1 MSGCTKDE
9 GRGRAWAPV
18 RDAVRSIYAFHA
30 LAVWLALLA
39 ALSLT
44 LLLPPAQAQAPAA
57 ERRVALVVGNADYV
71 RAPLVNPVNDAAD
84 LAAALRRLGFEVLER
99 RNRGSEELKRDLIE
113 FQDKLGPGAVGL
125 FYFAGHG
132 MQAGRGGR
140 NYLLPVGVDYRRERD
155 VEVFGLDAG
164 SVLARMEESGASLS
178 IVILDACRDSPL
190 PPEGRTSASRGL
202 GRMEAPSGSLVAF
215 ATAPGSTADEN
226 RGGRNGLYTQYLL
239 RAIEVPGLRLEDVF
253 QQVRRDVERASSRRQ
268 SPEEISKLTS
278 AFYFRPAQQA
288 VALAP
293 LVVAPAPSV
302 VGGGVS
308 LADLERLEQ
317 ARRSWAQWQQRMQ
330 ADFDRITGFQ
340 GGADLRAQAWQRFL
354 ETWKDDNPTGDD
366 DERLRAQA
374 RQALGQAQ
382 AEAQR
387 QQRVAVAPTPA
398 PASGANS
405 SAVAGAGQV
414 FKDCAECPEMVVIP
428 AGRFLMGSPV
438 SEAGR
443 NADEGPQR
451 WVDVP
456 RFAMGRFEVTQRQWE
471 AVMGSNPSH
480 FRACGPDCPV
490 ENVSWNDAHDFVR
503 RLSQRTGQSYRL
515 PSEAEWEYAARVGS
529 TTAYPWGERA
539 SRDHANHGADNCC
552 SGRAEGR
559 DRWVETA
566 PVGQFPANAFGLH
579 DMHGNISEWV
589 QDVWHDSYAGAPSDG
604 SAWLTGGNQ
613 TRRVLRGGSWD
624 NSPRD
629 LRSADRFGGAPDYR
643 YIDAGFRIART
654 GGFKS
659 EAQHPPQWTEV
670 EG

>member
-1 MSGCTKDE
+1 MSRFMKGE
-9 GRGRAWAPV
+9 GRVRAWAPV
-18 RDAVRSIYAFHA
+18 GGAARSTPVTCSA
-30 LAVWLALLA
+30 AVWLALLA
-39 ALSLT
+39 ALCLT
-44 LLLPPAQAQAPAA
+44 LLPPPAQAQAPAA

-278 AFYFRPAQQA
+278 AFYFRPAQQV

-293 LVVAPAPSV
+293 PVVAPAPSV

-354 ETWKDDNPTGDD
+354 ETWKDDNPTADD

-387 QQRVAVAPTPA
+387 QQRIAAAPMPA
-398 PASGANS
+398 AAGGSNSGA
-405 SAVAGAGQV
+405 VGGALQV
-414 FKDCAECPEMVVIP
+414 FKDCAECPEMAVIP
-428 AGRFLMGSPV
+428 AGRFLMGSPA

-443 NADEGPQR
+443 SANEGPQR

-456 RFAMGRFEVTQRQWE
+456 RFALGRFEVTQRQWE
-471 AVMGSNPSH
+471 AVMGSNPSS

-490 ENVSWNDAHDFVR
+490 ENVSWNDAQEFVR
-503 RLSQRTGQSYRL
+503 RLSQRTGQNYRL
-515 PSEAEWEYAARVGS
+515 PSEAEWEYAARAGS
-529 TTAYPWGERA
+529 ATAYPWGERA
-539 SRDHANHGADNCC
+539 SRDHANYGADICC

-579 DMHGNISEWV
+579 DMHGNLWEWV
-589 QDVWHDSYAGAPSDG
+589 QDVWHDNYAGAPSDG
-604 SAWLTGGNQ
+604 SAWMSGGDPA
-613 TRRVLRGGSWD
+613 RRVLRGGSW
-624 NSPRD
+624 SIAPQF
-629 LRSADRFGGAPDYR
+629 LRSAYRNRNAPDGR
-643 YIDAGFRIART
+643 NFITGFRIART
-654 GGFKS
+654 F
-659 EAQHPPQWTEV
+659 
-670 EG
+670 